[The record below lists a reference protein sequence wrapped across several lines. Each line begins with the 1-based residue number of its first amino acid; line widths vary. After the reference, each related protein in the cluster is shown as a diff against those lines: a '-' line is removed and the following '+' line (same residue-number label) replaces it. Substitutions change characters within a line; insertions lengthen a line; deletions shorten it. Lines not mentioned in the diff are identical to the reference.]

1 MVLKTSIKSELNA
14 KCHTFNN
21 VKIMTNTCII
31 L

>member
-14 KCHTFNN
+14 KCHTCNN
-21 VKIMTNTCII
+21 VKIMTNTCI